1 MARPKSENLTDA
13 EQAIMQILWRSDEV
27 SVREIAQE
35 LSKSKPAAY
44 TTVQT
49 MCKIMAEK
57 GYAQFRKDGRA
68 FLYSAKISEKD
79 AQQSALK
86 TLLNRFF
93 GGSSQLLTQH
103 LMDESDVDLGA
114 LQQLQDQID
123 QKAKQLNDDNLNSNS
138 NNK

>member
-13 EQAIMQILWRSDEV
+13 EQAIMNILWRSGEV
-27 SVREIAQE
+27 SVREIAEQ
-35 LSKSKPAAY
+35 LSKKKPTAY

-68 FLYSAKISEKD
+68 FLYSAKITEKD

-93 GGSSQLLTQH
+93 GGSPQLLTQH
-103 LMDESDVDLGA
+103 LMDESDVDLDV

-123 QKAKQLNDDNLNSNS
+123 QKAKQLSDDN
-138 NNK
+138 K